1 MEGKIENSEME
12 KKKKGLT
19 LEEFKILWE
28 ERKQFNS
35 KFGWEYNIIELKGRG
50 NFIRGDEYLPLGNGT
65 ISIYY
70 KGFRLGELKLSIIK
84 SIL

>member
-1 MEGKIENSEME
+1 ME

-19 LEEFKILWE
+19 FEEFKILWD
-28 ERKQFNS
+28 ERKQFNNQ
-35 KFGWEYNIIELKGRG
+35 FGWEYNIVELRGRG
-50 NFIRGDEYLPLGNGT
+50 NFIRADQYLPLENDT
-65 ISIYY
+65 ISLYY

>member
-1 MEGKIENSEME
+1 MVEKENKEME
-12 KKKKGLT
+12 KKGLT

-35 KFGWEYNIIELKGRG
+35 KFGWEYNIVELKGRG
-50 NFIRGDEYLPLGNGT
+50 NFIRGDEYLSLGNDT

>member
-1 MEGKIENSEME
+1 MNEMENREME

-19 LEEFKILWE
+19 FEEFKILWD
-28 ERKQFNS
+28 ERKQFNNQ
-35 KFGWEYNIIELKGRG
+35 FGWEYNIVELRGRG
-50 NFIRGDEYLPLGNGT
+50 NFIRADQYLPLENDT
-65 ISIYY
+65 ISLYY

>member
-1 MEGKIENSEME
+1 MVEKIVNKEMG

-28 ERKQFNS
+28 ERKQFNNQ
-35 KFGWEYNIIELKGRG
+35 FGWEYNIVELKGRG
-50 NFIRGDEYLPLGNGT
+50 NFIRADEYISLGNNT
-65 ISIYY
+65 ISLYY
-70 KGFRLGELKLSIIK
+70 KGFRLGELKLNIIK

>member
-1 MEGKIENSEME
+1 MVEKENKEME
-12 KKKKGLT
+12 KKGLT

-35 KFGWEYNIIELKGRG
+35 KFGWEYNIVELKGRG
-50 NFIRGDEYLPLGNGT
+50 NFIRGDQYLSLGNDT

>member
-1 MEGKIENSEME
+1 MMNEME
-12 KKKKGLT
+12 NREMEKKKGLT

-28 ERKQFNS
+28 ERKQFNNQ
-35 KFGWEYNIIELKGRG
+35 FGWEYNIVELRGRG
-50 NFIRGDEYLPLGNGT
+50 NFIRADQYLSLENDT
-65 ISIYY
+65 ISLYY

>member
-1 MEGKIENSEME
+1 MIEENEYE

-19 LEEFKILWE
+19 LEEFKTLWE
-28 ERKQFNS
+28 ERKQFNNQ
-35 KFGWEYNIIELKGRG
+35 FGWEYNIVELKGRG
-50 NFIRGDEYLPLGNGT
+50 NFIRGDEYLPLGNNT

-70 KGFRLGELKLSIIK
+70 KGIRLGELKLSIIK

>member
-1 MEGKIENSEME
+1 MENKMENKEIG

-19 LEEFKILWE
+19 LEEFKTLWE
-28 ERKQFNS
+28 ERKQFNNQ
-35 KFGWEYNIIELKGRG
+35 FGWEYNIVELKGRG
-50 NFIRGDEYLPLGNGT
+50 NFIRVDEYLPLGNDT

-70 KGFRLGELKLSIIK
+70 KGIRLGELKLSIIK